1 MRKFTLLSTLI
12 LIILLAG
19 CGKSEEV
26 QNYTASL
33 KYIWEP
39 QNYYP
44 AYAMSS
50 VNYYD
55 NSVVFP
61 RRAEQSLI
69 FVFASLEDG
78 SDIRTF
84 TVPGGDGPGQIISF
98 QAIDVHSGMAAIFD
112 PGKGKICLYD
122 IEGEFIDDYLLN
134 TEIGLPMTST
144 THEGYLYVNGKI
156 KNKLLKFDL
165 KGNKIVKSLAYDK
178 YKDIPENGDLFQGGL
193 VQFDPYTGTLF
204 LGYYAKPFRLE
215 QYDTDLN
222 LIRTY
227 TSGLFNQQSLCQW
240 CITKSNLITQTGDRI
255 IAGIAFDEKY
265 IYASYG
271 GGYEYTGDESA
282 NGKSYNYRKAPVKVM
297 VFRRSDN
304 ALVGTITIDKIPEI
318 QGFIRLLHADP
329 EKLVFQFSDK
339 SGTVDKAMGRPRPKD
354 NFRTFAIATT
364 DNPLY

>member
-1 MRKFTLLSTLI
+1 MRRILFLYTLVV
-12 LIILLAG
+12 IILLAG
-19 CGKSEEV
+19 CGKREEV
-26 QNYTASL
+26 KNYTASL

-50 VNYYD
+50 VNYEE
-55 NSVVFP
+55 NSIVFP
-61 RRAEQSLI
+61 RRIDQTLV
-69 FVFASLEDG
+69 FVFADLKDG
-78 SDIRTF
+78 SDIRTI

-98 QAIDVHSGMAAIFD
+98 QAIDVRDGKVAIFD
-112 PGKGKICLYD
+112 PGKAKICLYD
-122 IEGEFIDDYLLN
+122 TAGNFIDDYFLD

-144 THEGYLYVNGKI
+144 THDGYLYVNGKI
-156 KNKLLKFDL
+156 KNKLVKFDL
-165 KGNKIVKSLAYDK
+165 KGNQIVKSLTYNQF
-178 YKDIPENGDLFQGGL
+178 KDVPENGDTFQGAL
-193 VQFDPYTGTLF
+193 VQFDPYTKNLF

-227 TSGLFNQQSLCQW
+227 TSDLFNKNSLCQW
-240 CITKSNLITQTGDRI
+240 CITKSNLITQSGDRI
-255 IAGIAFDEKY
+255 IAGIAFDETY

-271 GGYEYTGDESA
+271 GGYEYTGDESG
-282 NGKSYNYRKAPVKVM
+282 NGKSYNYREAPVKVLA
-297 VFRRSDN
+297 FRRSDN
-304 ALVGTITIDKIPEI
+304 SFVGIITIDKIPEI
-318 QGFIRLLHADP
+318 QGFIRLLHADR

-339 SGTVDKAMGRPRPKD
+339 SGAVDKAMGRPRPEE